1 MISTRLGY
9 IFVSIPKTKEKQ
21 KKQLNIVITDIMKQ
35 NSFTI
40 GIWFL
45 ILLFY
50 LLTIK
55 NIYSRNFSLSTF
67 HPWENL
73 VT

>member
-1 MISTRLGY
+1 MIISTRLGY
-9 IFVSIPKTKEKQ
+9 IFVSIPKTKEEQ
-21 KKQLNIVITDIMKQ
+21 KRQLNIVITDIIKK

-55 NIYSRNFSLSTF
+55 NILF
-67 HPWENL
+67 
-73 VT
+73 